1 MKRAQALAPW
11 LSPNMFYGAGDRNSK
26 LSSYQLNPL
35 LQQGET
41 MGISSE
47 GNQDEKQVTS
57 LGSSALRLQPLY

>member
-11 LSPNMFYGAGDRNSK
+11 LSPNVFYGAGDRNSK
-26 LSSYQLNPL
+26 FSSYQLNPL

-41 MGISSE
+41 MGVISE

-57 LGSSALRLQPLY
+57 LGSSALRL